1 MKLKVLVTLSSILLI
16 GLTTTAQVQE
26 NTSSEQ
32 QTEIK
37 LNNTHHKFLD
47 RLDLAVSA
55 GTTGIGVD
63 ISTPINDY
71 LQVRAGFTYMP
82 KFDYNMDF
90 DVQVGDV
97 KEDKYDSDGN
107 RVETKFDKLASMM
120 KELTG
125 LTVDDNVT
133 MIGEPTFYNA
143 KLLLDVYPF
152 RNNKHWYV
160 TAGFY
165 YGKSTIAKAVN
176 SMSDMS
182 SLLAVCIYNEMYEK
196 ALNDEPVL
204 SINGIDIYRP
214 SLVDYGKMGVH
225 VGDYVTPNADGSYS
239 PYMMVPD
246 DDSTVSAK
254 IKVNRFKPYLG
265 IGYKSYF
272 GKNNRWSY
280 GIDGGVL
287 FWGGTPKIITH
298 EGVDLAKDVKDIS
311 GKVGDYVDFFKT
323 FKVFPVL
330 NFRIAYNIL

>member
-1 MKLKVLVTLSSILLI
+1 MKLNVFATVAVILFSGFNSSAQEQELTSQEQPSVVLGS
-16 GLTTTAQVQE
+16 
-26 NTSSEQ
+26 N
-32 QTEIK
+32 
-37 LNNTHHKFLD
+37 HHKFLD
-47 RLDLAVSA
+47 RLDVALSA
-55 GTTGIGVD
+55 GTTGVGVD

-71 LQVRAGFTYMP
+71 LQVRTGFTIMP
-82 KFDYNMDF
+82 KFDYNMNF

-97 KEDKYDSDGN
+97 KESKYDSEGN

-120 KELTG
+120 KDLTG
-125 LTVDDNVT
+125 LTVDDNVKMVGT
-133 MIGEPTFYNA
+133 PSFYNA

-152 RNNKHWYV
+152 RNNKHWYATV
-160 TAGFY
+160 GFY
-165 YGKSTIAKAVN
+165 YGKSTIAKAIN

-225 VGDYVTPNADGSYS
+225 VGDFVTPNEDGTYS

-246 DDSTVSAK
+246 EDSTVSAR
-254 IKVNRFKPYLG
+254 IKVNSFKPYLG
-265 IGYKSYF
+265 LGYKNNF
-272 GKNNRWSY
+272 GKNDRWTF